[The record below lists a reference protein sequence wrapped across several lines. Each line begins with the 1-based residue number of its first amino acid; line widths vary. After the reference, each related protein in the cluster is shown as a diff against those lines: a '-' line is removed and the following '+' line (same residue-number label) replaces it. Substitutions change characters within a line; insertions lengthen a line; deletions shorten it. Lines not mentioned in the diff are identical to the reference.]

1 MYCSANLPPFTQQE
15 EAPEKFVISTCHMY
29 VVWKPHVPV
38 RLISVHV
45 KCDVVIGHVM
55 LLVNLNWSIH
65 IGSCTVC
72 VCVSHLFTHIFAKA
86 VTFFFFPPH
95 TGTRL
100 QIAAFVW
107 CYKLL
112 SLLLY
117 KLCWSVLLSRTFL
130 GFFPY
135 KVKTVLFVSSGPK
148 PCEACRQEEIYEEPI
163 SILNSNEVSHEV
175 FDFNWLTPI
184 TSWEIV
190 ITTHVVWQKIFW
202 LGFPVITNSHIANI
216 SCLSA
221 IKITGLSH
229 TKNNS
234 SLLTGI
240 SRQCCRS
247 RNSKSPCQVFEP
259 GLWLDRLDKT
269 IWGGV

>member
-1 MYCSANLPPFTQQE
+1 MLTTKPIGVKTIHFDLFNMYCYCSANLPPFTQQQ

-29 VVWKPHVPV
+29 AVWKPHVPV

-65 IGSCTVC
+65 IGSCTFC

-86 VTFFFFPPH
+86 VPFFFFPTPAQ
-95 TGTRL
+95 G
-100 QIAAFVW
+100 
-107 CYKLL
+107 YKLQH
-112 SLLLY
+112 LY
-117 KLCWSVLLSRTFL
+117 GATSFFHCCCTSCVGLCCSTGRFWF
-130 GFFPY
+130 FFPY

-184 TSWEIV
+184 SSWEIV
-190 ITTHVVWQKIFW
+190 ITTHVVLQKNFW

-221 IKITGLSH
+221 IKITVLASVTQKEQLLSSDRYFQ
-229 TKNNS
+229 TM
-234 SLLTGI
+234 L
-240 SRQCCRS
+240 
-247 RNSKSPCQVFEP
+247 QVE
-259 GLWLDRLDKT
+259 K
-269 IWGGV
+269 